1 MLKQCYITLH
11 LPSTDE
17 LLEGITSVA
26 CETAQFSLAEPL
38 YVPCE
43 STLSVTET
51 SSSTMLVGPGIM
63 GSTTYSLTVV
73 AAGIVGA
80 TSSTMLV
87 VEPAGIRILAP

>member
-1 MLKQCYITLH
+1 M
-11 LPSTDE
+11 

-26 CETAQFSLAEPL
+26 CETAQFSLVEPL

-43 STLSVTET
+43 STLLVTET
-51 SSSTMLVGPGIM
+51 SSSTMLVGTSRHCD
-63 GSTTYSLTVV
+63 STTYSLTVV

-87 VEPAGIRILAP
+87 VEPAGIGIPAP